1 MPPSNKGSNKGKQS
15 SREMRLYL
23 KEISKIPLLT
33 AEEEKELGRRIQ
45 ETGDQEAL
53 QKLVE
58 SNLRFV
64 IKIAKKY
71 RGFGFSFL
79 DLINEGN
86 LGLMEA
92 AKRFDPERNV
102 RFTSYAVWWIR
113 QAILHALTSMGHALR
128 LPAKISNTMYRMGRT
143 ITKKTAELN
152 RRPTIQEIATDMG
165 IEEKE
170 LNSMI
175 EVSGGATS
183 LSQPLDEEGDLKL
196 EDILTDDVASIEEE
210 LESQFLNKHIDEV
223 MGRLEENERKI
234 LTLRFGL
241 EDGVSR
247 TLKEIGDSM
256 GLSRERIRQIEA
268 KALNKIRHSRRAR
281 TLNSYL
287 N

>member
-1 MPPSNKGSNKGKQS
+1 MAQDDRTKPKQQS

-33 AEEEKELGRRIQ
+33 AEEEKVLGARVQ
-45 ETGDQEAL
+45 KGDTAAL
-53 QKLVE
+53 QKMVE

-71 RGFGFSFL
+71 RGFGLSFL

-86 LGLMEA
+86 LGLIEA
-92 AKRFDPERNV
+92 ARRFDPERNV

-113 QAILHALTSMGHALR
+113 QAILHSLTNMGHPLR
-128 LPAKISNTMYRMGRT
+128 LPAKISNAMFRMGRT
-143 ITKKTAELN
+143 ITRKTAELK
-152 RRPTIQEIATDMG
+152 RRPTMEEIAEDLGMG
-165 IEEKE
+165 EQE
-170 LNSMI
+170 LSAMV

-183 LSQPLDEEGDLKL
+183 LSQPLDEQGDLVL
-196 EDILTDDVASIEEE
+196 EDVLTDPSASVEDQLEE
-210 LESQFLNKHIDEV
+210 QFLNKHIGEALE
-223 MGRLEENERKI
+223 RLEENERNI
-234 LTLRFGL
+234 LKLRFGL
-241 EDGVSR
+241 DDGVSR
-247 TLKEIGDSM
+247 TLKEIGDQM

-281 TLNSYL
+281 TLASYL

>member
-1 MPPSNKGSNKGKQS
+1 MASPGANKSKQQS

-33 AEEEKELGRRIQ
+33 ADEEKVLGRRVQ
-45 ETGDQEAL
+45 SGDTAAL

-64 IKIAKKY
+64 IKISKKY
-71 RGFGFSFL
+71 RGFGLSFL

-86 LGLMEA
+86 LGLIEA
-92 AKRFDPERNV
+92 ARRFDPERNV

-113 QAILHALTSMGHALR
+113 QAILHSLTNMGHPLR
-128 LPAKISNTMYRMGRT
+128 LPAKISNTMFRMGRT
-143 ITKKTAELN
+143 ITKKTAELK
-152 RRPTIQEIATDMG
+152 RKPTMEEVAADLGMDTQE
-165 IEEKE
+165 
-170 LNSMI
+170 LSSMV

-183 LSQPLDEEGDLKL
+183 LSQPLDEQGDLVL
-196 EDILTDDVASIEEE
+196 EDILVDETPTIDEKIEE
-210 LESQFLNKHIDEV
+210 QFLSKHVGEA
-223 MGRLEENERKI
+223 MERLEENERKI
-234 LTLRFGL
+234 LSLRFGL
-241 EDGVSR
+241 DDGVSH

-268 KALNKIRHSRRAR
+268 KALTKIRHSRRAR
-281 TLNSYL
+281 TLASYL

>member
-1 MPPSNKGSNKGKQS
+1 MPSSNKGKQS

-23 KEISKIPLLT
+23 KEISRIPLLT

-45 ETGDQEAL
+45 STGDNSAL

-71 RGFGFSFL
+71 RGFSMSFL

-92 AKRFDPERNV
+92 AKRFDPEKNV

-113 QAILHALTSMGHALR
+113 QAILHALTNMSHPLR
-128 LPAKISNTMYRMGRT
+128 LPAKISNTMYRMGHT

-152 RRPTIQEIATDMG
+152 RRPTMQEIAADMG
-165 IEEKE
+165 MDEQQ
-170 LNSMI
+170 LSAMV
-175 EVSGGATS
+175 EVAGGATS
-183 LSQPLDEEGDLKL
+183 LNQPLDDEGEIKL
-196 EDILTDDVASIEEE
+196 EDVLTDDIASAEED
-210 LESQFLNKHIDEV
+210 LESQFLNEHLDEV
-223 MGRLEENERKI
+223 MGRLNENERKI
-234 LTLRFGL
+234 LNLRFGL

-268 KALNKIRHSRRAR
+268 KALNKIRHGRRAR
-281 TLNSYL
+281 TLSSYL

>member
-1 MPPSNKGSNKGKQS
+1 MAQSDNPNRPKQQS

-33 AEEEKELGRRIQ
+33 AEEEKELGERVQ
-45 ETGDQEAL
+45 KGDTAAL

-71 RGFGFSFL
+71 RGFGLSFL

-86 LGLMEA
+86 LGLIEA
-92 AKRFDPERNV
+92 ARRFDPERNV

-113 QAILHALTSMGHALR
+113 QAILHALTNMGHPIR
-128 LPAKISNTMYRMGRT
+128 LPAKISNAMFRMGRT

-152 RRPTIQEIATDMG
+152 RRPTMQEIAEDLGM
-165 IEEKE
+165 EEQE
-170 LNSMI
+170 LSSMV

-183 LSQPLDEEGDLKL
+183 LNQPLDEQGDLVL
-196 EDILTDDVASIEEE
+196 EDVLTDPSASAEDQLEE
-210 LESQFLNKHIDEV
+210 QFLNQHIGEAL
-223 MGRLEENERKI
+223 GRLEENERKI
-234 LTLRFGL
+234 LKLRFGL
-241 EDGVSR
+241 DDGVSR

-268 KALNKIRHSRRAR
+268 KALSKIRHGRRAR
-281 TLNSYL
+281 TLASYL

>member
-1 MPPSNKGSNKGKQS
+1 MAPPKKAIPAGKQS

-33 AEEEKELGRRIQ
+33 AEEEKELGRRVK
-45 ETGDQEAL
+45 EGDNDAL

-58 SNLRFV
+58 ANLRFV
-64 IKIAKKY
+64 IKISKKY
-71 RGFGFSFL
+71 RGFGLSFL

-92 AKRFDPERNV
+92 AKRFDPDKNV

-113 QAILHALTSMGHALR
+113 QAILHALTSMGHPLR
-128 LPAKISNTMYRMGRT
+128 LPAKISNTMYRMGKT

-152 RRPTIQEIATDMG
+152 RRPTLQEIAADMG
-165 IEEKE
+165 MDEKE
-170 LNSMI
+170 LSAMV
-175 EVSGGATS
+175 EVAGGATS
-183 LSQPLDEEGDLKL
+183 LSQPLDEEGDLRL
-196 EDILTDDVASIEEE
+196 EDVLPDEISSVQDD

-223 MGRLEENERKI
+223 MERLEDNERKI

-241 EDGVSR
+241 EDGQPH

-268 KALNKIRHSRRAR
+268 KALNKIRHGRRAR
-281 TLNSYL
+281 TLSSYL

>member
-1 MPPSNKGSNKGKQS
+1 
-15 SREMRLYL
+15 MRLYL

-33 AEEEKELGRRIQ
+33 AEEEKALGRRVQ
-45 ETGDQEAL
+45 AGDGDAL
-53 QKLVE
+53 QKLTE

-71 RGFGFSFL
+71 RGFGLSFL

-92 AKRFDPERNV
+92 ARRFDPEKNV

-113 QAILHALTSMGHALR
+113 QAILHALTSMGHPLR

-152 RRPTIQEIATDMG
+152 RRPTMEEIAEDMG
-165 IEEKE
+165 MDEKD
-170 LNSMI
+170 LTAMV
-175 EVSGGATS
+175 EVAGGATS
-183 LSQPLDEEGDLKL
+183 LNQPLDEEGGLKL
-196 EDILTDDVASIEEE
+196 EDVLPDEIVSIQQD
-210 LESQFLNKHIDEV
+210 LESQFLNKHIEEV

-241 EDGVSR
+241 EDGQPH

-281 TLNSYL
+281 TLSSYL

>member
-1 MPPSNKGSNKGKQS
+1 MPPSDKKSQQS

-33 AEEEKELGRRIQ
+33 AGEEKELGARVQ
-45 ETGDQEAL
+45 KGDTAAL

-64 IKIAKKY
+64 IKISKKY
-71 RGFGFSFL
+71 RGFGLSFL

-86 LGLMEA
+86 LGLIEA
-92 AKRFDPERNV
+92 ARRFDPERNV

-113 QAILHALTSMGHALR
+113 QAILHALTSMGHPLR
-128 LPAKISNTMYRMGRT
+128 LPAKISNTMFRMGKT

-152 RRPTIQEIATDMG
+152 RKPTMEEIAADMG
-165 IEEKE
+165 MDEKE
-170 LNSMI
+170 LSSMV
-175 EVSGGATS
+175 EVAGGATS
-183 LSQPLDEEGDLKL
+183 LSQPLDERGELVL
-196 EDILTDDVASIEEE
+196 EDVLMDNSTSVEEE
-210 LESQFLNKHIDEV
+210 LESQFLNKHVGEA
-223 MGRLEENERKI
+223 MARLDENERKI
-234 LTLRFGL
+234 LILRFGL
-241 EDGVSR
+241 EDGTSR

-281 TLNSYL
+281 TLASYL

>member
-1 MPPSNKGSNKGKQS
+1 VALPKKGTQAGKQS

-23 KEISKIPLLT
+23 KEISRIPLLT
-33 AEEEKELGRRIQ
+33 PEEEKELGRRVK
-45 ETGDQEAL
+45 TGDNDAL

-71 RGFGFSFL
+71 RGFGLSFL

-92 AKRFDPERNV
+92 ARRFDPDKNV

-113 QAILHALTSMGHALR
+113 QAILHALTNMGHPLR

-143 ITKKTAELN
+143 ITKKTAELK
-152 RRPTIQEIATDMG
+152 RRPTMEEIAADMG
-165 IEEKE
+165 MDVKE
-170 LNSMI
+170 LSAMI
-175 EVSGGATS
+175 EVAGGATS
-183 LSQPLDEEGDLKL
+183 LNQPLDEEGDLKL
-196 EDILTDDVASIEEE
+196 EDVLPNEIASIHDD

-223 MGRLEENERKI
+223 MERLEENERKI
-234 LTLRFGL
+234 LTMRFGL
-241 EDGVSR
+241 EDGQPH

-268 KALNKIRHSRRAR
+268 RALNKIRHSRRAG
-281 TLNSYL
+281 TLSSYL

>member
-1 MPPSNKGSNKGKQS
+1 MAAPKNPSKAKQS

-33 AEEEKELGRRIQ
+33 AEEEKELGKLVQ
-45 ETGDQEAL
+45 SGDHAAL

-71 RGFGFSFL
+71 RGFGLSFL

-86 LGLMEA
+86 LGLIEA
-92 AKRFDPERNV
+92 ARRFDPEKNV

-113 QAILHALTSMGHALR
+113 QAILHALTNMGHPLR

-143 ITKKTAELN
+143 ITRKTAELK
-152 RRPTIQEIATDMG
+152 RKPTMQEIAEDLGMD
-165 IEEKE
+165 EHE
-170 LNSMI
+170 LSSMV
-175 EVSGGATS
+175 EVAGGATS
-183 LSQPLDEEGDLKL
+183 LNQPLDEKGELVL
-196 EDILTDDVASIEEE
+196 EDVLTDERVSIEGE
-210 LESQFLNKHIDEV
+210 LEEQFLAKHVDEAIT
-223 MGRLEENERKI
+223 RLDANERKI
-234 LTLRFGL
+234 LKLRFGL
-241 EDGVSR
+241 DDGVSR

-268 KALNKIRHSRRAR
+268 KALNKIRHSGRAR
-281 TLNSYL
+281 TLASYL

>member
-1 MPPSNKGSNKGKQS
+1 MPSETKPKQS

-33 AEEEKELGRRIQ
+33 ADEEKELGRRVQ
-45 ETGDQEAL
+45 KGDTAAL
-53 QKLVE
+53 QKMVE

-71 RGFGFSFL
+71 RSFGLSFL

-86 LGLMEA
+86 LGLIEA
-92 AKRFDPERNV
+92 ARRFDPDKNV

-113 QAILHALTSMGHALR
+113 QAILHALTSLGHAFR
-128 LPAKISNTMYRMGRT
+128 LPPKISNAMFRMGRT
-143 ITKKTAELN
+143 ITRKTAELN
-152 RRPTIQEIATDMG
+152 RKPTMQEVAEDMG
-165 IEEKE
+165 MDEQE
-170 LNSMI
+170 LSAMV
-175 EVSGGATS
+175 EVAGGATS
-183 LSQPLDEEGDLKL
+183 LSQPLDEQGDLVL
-196 EDILTDDVASIEEE
+196 EDVLTDNGVSVEDE
-210 LESQFLNKHIDEV
+210 LESKFLTQHVQEALSK
-223 MGRLEENERKI
+223 LEENERKI
-234 LTLRFGL
+234 LTMRFGL
-241 EDGVSR
+241 DDGVSH

-281 TLNSYL
+281 TLSSYL

>member
-1 MPPSNKGSNKGKQS
+1 MAPPDNTNKPKQQS

-33 AEEEKELGRRIQ
+33 AAEEKELGARVQ
-45 ETGDQEAL
+45 KGDKAAL

-64 IKIAKKY
+64 IKISKKY
-71 RGFGFSFL
+71 RGFGLSFL

-86 LGLMEA
+86 LGLIEA
-92 AKRFDPERNV
+92 ARRFDPERNV

-113 QAILHALTSMGHALR
+113 QAILHALTNMGHPLR
-128 LPAKISNTMYRMGRT
+128 LPAKISNTMFRMGRT
-143 ITKKTAELN
+143 ITRKTAELN
-152 RRPTIQEIATDMG
+152 RRPTMQEIATDLGMD
-165 IEEKE
+165 EHE
-170 LNSMI
+170 LSSMV
-175 EVSGGATS
+175 EVAGGATS
-183 LSQPLDEEGDLKL
+183 LSQPLDEQGDLVLEDVLVDQSASVEDKL
-196 EDILTDDVASIEEE
+196 EE
-210 LESQFLNKHIDEV
+210 QFLAKHVGEAIA
-223 MGRLEENERKI
+223 RLDENERKI
-234 LTLRFGL
+234 IKLRFGL
-241 EDGVSR
+241 DDGISR

-281 TLNSYL
+281 TLSSYL

>member
-1 MPPSNKGSNKGKQS
+1 MPPSDKRPKQS

-33 AEEEKELGRRIQ
+33 AEEEKELGARVHK
-45 ETGDQEAL
+45 GDSAAL

-64 IKIAKKY
+64 IKISKKY
-71 RGFGFSFL
+71 RGFGLSFL

-86 LGLMEA
+86 LGLIEA
-92 AKRFDPERNV
+92 ARRFDPERNV

-113 QAILHALTSMGHALR
+113 QAILHALTSMGHPLR
-128 LPAKISNTMYRMGRT
+128 LPAKISNTMFRMGKT
-143 ITKKTAELN
+143 ITRKTAELN
-152 RRPTIQEIATDMG
+152 RKPTMEEIAADMG
-165 IEEKE
+165 MDEQE
-170 LNSMI
+170 LSSMI
-175 EVSGGATS
+175 EVAGGATS
-183 LSQPLDEEGDLKL
+183 LSQPLDEQGELVL
-196 EDILTDDVASIEEE
+196 EDVLQDKSMSVEEE
-210 LESQFLNKHIDEV
+210 LETQFLNKHVGEA
-223 MGRLEENERKI
+223 MERLDENERKI

-281 TLNSYL
+281 TLASYL

>member
-1 MPPSNKGSNKGKQS
+1 MAQSDNRGKPKQS

-33 AEEEKELGRRIQ
+33 ADEEKVLGERVQ
-45 ETGDQEAL
+45 KGDTAAL

-71 RGFGFSFL
+71 RGFGLSFL

-86 LGLMEA
+86 LGLIEA
-92 AKRFDPERNV
+92 ARRFDPERNV

-113 QAILHALTSMGHALR
+113 QAILHSLTNMGHPLR
-128 LPAKISNTMYRMGRT
+128 LPAKISNAMFRMGRT
-143 ITKKTAELN
+143 ITKKTAELK
-152 RRPTIQEIATDMG
+152 RRPTLKEIAEDLGM
-165 IEEKE
+165 EEKE
-170 LNSMI
+170 LSAMV

-183 LSQPLDEEGDLKL
+183 LNQPLDEQGDLVL
-196 EDILTDDVASIEEE
+196 EDVLTDPSASIEDKLEE
-210 LESQFLNKHIDEV
+210 QFLNQHIGEALE
-223 MGRLEENERKI
+223 RLDENERNI
-234 LTLRFGL
+234 LKLRFGL
-241 EDGVSR
+241 DDGVSR

-268 KALNKIRHSRRAR
+268 KALNKLRHGRRAR
-281 TLNSYL
+281 TLASYL